1 LAAVARAFFEGL
13 ETRASVAKL
22 AGLDHSYRF
31 EIEGEGTWNVRVQ
44 AGTVVVTEGGEAGD
58 ADATIRAS
66 GEVFERIVSGKQN
79 PATAYMTGKVKVDG
93 DLGAVLKLQKLFS

>member
-1 LAAVARAFFEGL
+1 MAAVARAFFEGL
-13 ETRASVAKL
+13 GTRANTAKL

-31 EIEGEGTWNVRVQ
+31 EIEGEGSWNVSIHD
-44 AGTVVVTEGGEAGD
+44 GTVVVTEGGEPDG
-58 ADATIRAS
+58 ADATIRTS
-66 GEVFERIVSGKQN
+66 GEVFERLVSGKQN

>member
-1 LAAVARAFFEGL
+1 MTRAFFEGL
-13 ETRASVAKL
+13 ASRANAAKL

-31 EIEGEGTWNVRVQ
+31 EIEGEGVWNVRIHNGIV
-44 AGTVVVTEGGEAGD
+44 AVREGEEENG

-66 GEVFERIVSGKQN
+66 SEVFERIVSGKQN

-93 DLGAVLKLQKLFS
+93 DLGAVMKLQGLFG